1 MGNKKLVA
9 PLAIAMMLAV
19 VNIITDMLK
28 LTNQPTDKPG
38 DKNIANSTV
47 KVLRDEVQFLSSDL
61 DKDMFSNQQV
71 FVPVGVVHN
80 FAWQCDFYKTSMDAN
95 DEWLLSRI
103 GLRTRSDEFFME
115 MGFILFFQEI
125 YNYTFHLNET
135 NDEIYFDENGRHNLS
150 SARTADL
157 LPQHSRLFLPFCPL
171 FDTGQFT
178 VLQKIIMVA
187 GDKSVE
193 NLQTKVGQKR
203 IFYVNAHPGGFPHW
217 ENLIHNTRAMR
228 IDQTSG
234 GSLGDIYLPIS
245 TTKEYCP
252 ASLPFNPSR
261 PNVLYSCGKEHSVR
275 YKGLRS
281 NLPQLF
287 NALNHSDIDM
297 SIHRSKDE
305 YDAGFAKSKFCVIIP
320 GDTSATSQ
328 SSKAMCSGCVP
339 IYILSDFRE
348 LPFSN
353 VLEYDAFSLR
363 IQSSDVIKK
372 GFAENLYNDINEL
385 VKNGTYAKLRS
396 NVEIARDFFNYH
408 RFGSRSPYGAALISM
423 YQDEKQE
430 LQRN

>member
-1 MGNKKLVA
+1 L
-9 PLAIAMMLAV
+9 
-19 VNIITDMLK
+19 VNIIINILE
-28 LTNQPTDKPG
+28 LEGLGLVLLG
-38 DKNIANSTV
+38 DKNIATSTV
-47 KVLRDEVQFLSSDL
+47 KKVLRDEVQFLSSDL

-95 DEWLLSRI
+95 NEWLLSRI
-103 GLRTRSDEFFME
+103 GMRPRSDEFFME

-135 NDEIYFDENGRHNLS
+135 NDEIYFDENGRRNVS
-150 SARTADL
+150 SARTAD
-157 LPQHSRLFLPFCPL
+157 LPQHSRLFLPFCPM
-171 FDTGQFT
+171 FDTGQFK
-178 VLQKIIMVA
+178 VQRNQLMAA

-203 IFYVNAHPGGFPHW
+203 VFYVNAHPGGFPHW

-245 TTKEYCP
+245 TTKEFCP
-252 ASLPFNPSR
+252 ASLPFNQSR
-261 PNVLYSCGKEHSVR
+261 PNLLYSCGKEHSVR

-281 NLPQLF
+281 SLPQLF
-287 NALNHSDIDM
+287 NALNQSDVDM
-297 SIHRSKDE
+297 SINRSKDE
-305 YDAGFAKSKFCVIIP
+305 YDAGFAKSKFCFIIP

-372 GFAENLYNDINEL
+372 GFAENFYNDINKL
-385 VKNGTYAKLRS
+385 VNNETYAKLRS